1 MNILDI
7 QEALKDFSEQQLI
20 KEMQSPSGNAPQFL
34 VLSELNRR
42 KRMKADFQA
51 RQAQQAPT
59 VAEALV
65 ASAGVPT
72 QEMTQM
78 SAQMAP
84 STDMAQNAG
93 VMAMKEGGFLDSIY
107 DFADDRYF
115 DEDDEFEYGQALRDA
130 GGAALTLAS
139 IQPMARLG
147 IGGAK
152 LAYKGAKG
160 IGGLA
165 SRGMGYFRGGAG
177 GPKPV
182 RQSTKPTNK
191 QDEAIQGA
199 VEEKG
204 MLSKIFSPTGL
215 TLGGLGLFGL
225 GTYVGDNEE
234 GEPKTRPVGVVPDN
248 QQGGVGLTGGFG
260 LTTDARQQ
268 ELQELYDEY
277 DRLSEKSVRDA
288 DMNKY
293 LALAAAGFQMMQ
305 PDEGGFAGAASKAGL
320 AGLKALQDSDAAY
333 NKAVT
338 DRLATRIKLFD
349 ATKPKDKADQLA
361 KIAKAISVLQT
372 ERERAVDDVTMNQIN
387 RQIEMLVQQQ
397 QAIMGI
403 TQGQN
408 VVTVN

>member
-20 KEMQSPSGNAPQFL
+20 KEMQNPSGNAPQFL

-84 STDMAQNAG
+84 STDMTQNSG
-93 VMAMKEGGFLDSIY
+93 VMAMYGGGILDSIRERTI
-107 DFADDRYF
+107 DNPFLQNPRYID
-115 DEDDEFEYGQALRDA
+115 DEDEFDYGLAVEDASNLALGGGLLKGGLGLGRKAIERLLKGKNKEPSSIFPTIRQSRKPKENKPDEVIQDA
-130 GGAALTLAS
+130 VGEKKGMFSKVFSVPGL
-139 IQPMARLG
+139 LG
-147 IGGAK
+147 IGGLGS
-152 LAYKGAKG
+152 LAV
-160 IGGLA
+160 
-165 SRGMGYFRGGAG
+165 GM
-177 GPKPV
+177 
-182 RQSTKPTNK
+182 
-191 QDEAIQGA
+191 
-199 VEEKG
+199 
-204 MLSKIFSPTGL
+204 
-215 TLGGLGLFGL
+215 FGDD
-225 GTYVGDNEE
+225 GE
-234 GEPKTRPVGVVPDN
+234 GEPKTSPVGVVPDN
-248 QQGGVGLTGGFG
+248 QQGGFD

-268 ELQELYDEY
+268 ELQELLDEY

-293 LALAAAGFQMMQ
+293 LALAAAGFQLMQ

-320 AGLKALQDSDAAY
+320 AGLKTLQDSDAAY

-372 ERERAVDDVTMNQIN
+372 ERERAIDDVTRNQIN

>member
-20 KEMQSPSGNAPQFL
+20 KEMQNPSGNAPQFL

-84 STDMAQNAG
+84 STDMAQNSG

-107 DFADDRYF
+107 DFASDRYF
-115 DEDDEFEYGQALRDA
+115 DEDDEFEYGQALSDA
-130 GGAALTLAS
+130 GGAALALATLH
-139 IQPMARLG
+139 PMARLG

-165 SRGMGYFRGGAG
+165 GRGYNYFRGFFG

-215 TLGGLGLFGL
+215 TVGGLGLLGL
-225 GTYVGDNEE
+225 GNLVSDNEE
-234 GEPKTRPVGVVPDN
+234 GEPKTSPYGFVPDN
-248 QQGGVGLTGGFG
+248 QQGGFDSTP
-260 LTTDARQQ
+260 DARQQ

-293 LALAAAGFQMMQ
+293 LALAAAGFQLMQ

-320 AGLKALQDSDAAY
+320 AGLKTLQDADAAY

-372 ERERAVDDVTMNQIN
+372 ERERAIDDVTREQIN

>member
-72 QEMTQM
+72 QEMPQM

-84 STDMAQNAG
+84 STDMAQNSG
-93 VMAMKEGGFLDSIY
+93 VMAMSGGGILDLIRERTIDNPFLQNP
-107 DFADDRYF
+107 RYID
-115 DEDDEFEYGQALRDA
+115 DEDEFDYGLAVEDASNLALGGGLLKGGLGLGRKAIERLLKGKNKEPSSIFPTIRQSRKPKENKPDEVIQDA
-130 GGAALTLAS
+130 VGEKKGIFSKVFSVPGL
-139 IQPMARLG
+139 LG
-147 IGGAK
+147 IGGLGS
-152 LAYKGAKG
+152 LAVSMFGD
-160 IGGLA
+160 
-165 SRGMGYFRGGAG
+165 
-177 GPKPV
+177 
-182 RQSTKPTNK
+182 
-191 QDEAIQGA
+191 DE
-199 VEEKG
+199 
-204 MLSKIFSPTGL
+204 
-215 TLGGLGLFGL
+215 
-225 GTYVGDNEE
+225 EE
-234 GEPKTRPVGVVPDN
+234 GGVPLTSEYEVFPDSE
-248 QQGGVGLTGGFG
+248 QGGFG
-260 LTTDARQQ
+260 LTPDARQQ

-277 DRLSEKSVRDA
+277 DKLPATSVRDA

-293 LALAAAGFQMMQ
+293 LGLAAAGFQLMQ

-320 AGLKALQDSDAAY
+320 AGLKTLQDADAAY

-372 ERERAVDDVTMNQIN
+372 ERERAIDDVTRNQIN
-387 RQIEMLVQQQ
+387 RQIDMLVQQQ
-397 QAIMGI
+397 QQIMGI
-403 TQGQN
+403 TQGRP
-408 VVTVN
+408 VLKVN

>member
-7 QEALKDFSEQQLI
+7 QEALKDFSEQQLVN
-20 KEMQSPSGNAPQFL
+20 EMQSPSGNAPQFL

-84 STDMAQNAG
+84 STDMAQNSG
-93 VMAMKEGGFLDSIY
+93 VMAMYGGGILDSIRERTI
-107 DFADDRYF
+107 DNPFLQNPRYID
-115 DEDDEFEYGQALRDA
+115 DEDEFDYGLAVEDASSLAL
-130 GGAALTLAS
+130 G
-139 IQPMARLG
+139 
-147 IGGAK
+147 
-152 LAYKGAKG
+152 
-160 IGGLA
+160 GGLL
-165 SRGMGYFRGGAG
+165 RGGLGLGRKAIERLLKG
-177 GPKPV
+177 KNKEPSSIFPTI
-182 RQSTKPTNK
+182 RQSRKPK
-191 QDEAIQGA
+191 ESKPDEVIQDA
-199 VEEKG
+199 VKEEKG
-204 MLSKIFSPTGL
+204 MLSKIFSPTNVAL
-215 TLGGLGLFGL
+215 LGGGYALSLLGGD
-225 GTYVGDNEE
+225 DNEA
-234 GEPKTRPVGVVPDN
+234 GGLPTNPANVVPDN
-248 QQGGVGLTGGFG
+248 QQGGFDSTPD
-260 LTTDARQQ
+260 TRQQ

-293 LALAAAGFQMMQ
+293 LALAAAGFQLMQ

-320 AGLKALQDSDAAY
+320 AGLKTLQDSDAAY

-338 DRLATRIKLFD
+338 DRLATRIKLYD

-372 ERERAVDDVTMNQIN
+372 ERERAVDDVTRNQIN

-403 TQGQN
+403 AQGQN

>member
-20 KEMQSPSGNAPQFL
+20 NEMQSPSGNAPQFL

-84 STDMAQNAG
+84 STDMAQNSG
-93 VMAMKEGGFLDSIY
+93 VMAMSGGGILDSIRERTIDNPFLRNPRY
-107 DFADDRYF
+107 IDDEDEFDYEQAIEDGFDFA
-115 DEDDEFEYGQALRDA
+115 
-130 GGAALTLAS
+130 
-139 IQPMARLG
+139 LG
-147 IGGAK
+147 
-152 LAYKGAKG
+152 
-160 IGGLA
+160 GGLLK
-165 SRGMGYFRGGAG
+165 GGLG
-177 GPKPV
+177 LGRKTIERLLKGKNKEPSSIFPTI
-182 RQSTKPTNK
+182 RQSRKPK
-191 QDEAIQGA
+191 ESKPDEVIQDA
-199 VEEKG
+199 VGEEKG
-204 MLSKIFSPTGL
+204 MLSKVFSVPGL
-215 TLGGLGLFGL
+215 LSIGGLGSLVAGMFDDDG
-225 GTYVGDNEE
+225 E
-234 GEPKTRPVGVVPDN
+234 GEPKTSPVGVVPDN
-248 QQGGVGLTGGFG
+248 QQGGFD

-293 LALAAAGFQMMQ
+293 LALAAAGFQLMQ

-320 AGLKALQDSDAAY
+320 AGLKTLQDSDAAY

-338 DRLATRIKLFD
+338 DRLATRIKLYD

-372 ERERAVDDVTMNQIN
+372 ERERAIDDVTREQIN

-403 TQGQN
+403 AQGQN

>member
-20 KEMQSPSGNAPQFL
+20 KEMQSPSGSAPQFL

-84 STDMAQNAG
+84 STDMAQNSG
-93 VMAMKEGGFLDSIY
+93 VMAMYGGGILDSIRERTI
-107 DFADDRYF
+107 DNPFLQNPRYID
-115 DEDDEFEYGQALRDA
+115 DEDEFDYGLAVEDASNLALGGGLLKGGLGLGRKAIERLLKGKNKEPSSIFPTTRQSKKPKENKPDEVIQDA
-130 GGAALTLAS
+130 VGEEKGIFSKVFSVPGL
-139 IQPMARLG
+139 LG
-147 IGGAK
+147 IGGLGS
-152 LAYKGAKG
+152 LAV
-160 IGGLA
+160 
-165 SRGMGYFRGGAG
+165 S
-177 GPKPV
+177 
-182 RQSTKPTNK
+182 
-191 QDEAIQGA
+191 
-199 VEEKG
+199 
-204 MLSKIFSPTGL
+204 ML
-215 TLGGLGLFGL
+215 
-225 GTYVGDNEE
+225 GDDKEE
-234 GEPKTRPVGVVPDN
+234 GGVPLTSEYEVKPDFG
-248 QQGGVGLTGGFG
+248 QGGFD

-268 ELQELYDEY
+268 ELKELYDEY

-293 LALAAAGFQMMQ
+293 LALAAAGFQLMQ

-320 AGLKALQDSDAAY
+320 AGLKTLQDSDAAY

-338 DRLATRIKLFD
+338 DRLGTKIKLYD
-349 ATKPKDKADQLA
+349 ATKPKDPISQLGN
-361 KIAKAISVLQT
+361 IAKAISVLQV
-372 ERERAVDDVTMNQIN
+372 EKQNAFGDKVREEQI
-387 RQIEMLVQQQ
+387 QQQ
-397 QAIMGI
+397 IDYLLMQQRSLAGI
-403 TQGQN
+403 TQGSN
-408 VVTVN
+408 AVKVN

>member
-1 MNILDI
+1 
-7 QEALKDFSEQQLI
+7 
-20 KEMQSPSGNAPQFL
+20 
-34 VLSELNRR
+34 
-42 KRMKADFQA
+42 MKADFQA

-84 STDMAQNAG
+84 STDMAQNSG
-93 VMAMKEGGFLDSIY
+93 VMAMSGGGILDSIRERTIDNPFLRNPRY
-107 DFADDRYF
+107 IDDEDEFDYEQAIEDGFDFA
-115 DEDDEFEYGQALRDA
+115 
-130 GGAALTLAS
+130 
-139 IQPMARLG
+139 LG
-147 IGGAK
+147 
-152 LAYKGAKG
+152 
-160 IGGLA
+160 GGLLK
-165 SRGMGYFRGGAG
+165 GGLG
-177 GPKPV
+177 LGRKTIERLLKGKNKEPSSIFPTI
-182 RQSTKPTNK
+182 RQSRKPK
-191 QDEAIQGA
+191 ESKPDEVIQDA
-199 VEEKG
+199 VGEEKG
-204 MLSKIFSPTGL
+204 MLSKVFSVPGL
-215 TLGGLGLFGL
+215 LSIGGLGSLAFGMFDDD
-225 GTYVGDNEE
+225 GE
-234 GEPKTRPVGVVPDN
+234 GEPKTSPVGVVPDN
-248 QQGGVGLTGGFG
+248 QQGGFD

-293 LALAAAGFQMMQ
+293 LALAAAGFQLMQ

-320 AGLKALQDSDAAY
+320 AGLKTLQDSDAAY

-338 DRLATRIKLFD
+338 DRLATRIKLYD

-372 ERERAVDDVTMNQIN
+372 ERERAIDDVTREQIN

-403 TQGQN
+403 AQGQN